1 MIEYI
6 KDLWYKN
13 GYMYLLILAGII
25 ILVLALFRIGK
36 RGTYNSKLP
45 PIKDIIRES
54 LRNHIPNEVTRNINM
69 GYNNSMNSQYD
80 SRTQFDQYDS
90 HSMSAP
96 YDSRT
101 QFASYDPY
109 RDNTAK
115 NAGESKPERRC
126 REILQSLFGK
136 PFNKYR
142 PDVLRNPV
150 TKDYNLEIDCY
161 NPEMRLGLE
170 YNGKQHYVYNPFFHK
185 TRDAFEN
192 QKYRDEI
199 KRRLCKEMGITLIE
213 VPYTVKYKDL
223 EKYIIKKLRSI

>member
-1 MIEYI
+1 MIGYI

-54 LRNHIPNEVTRNINM
+54 LKNHIPNEVTRNINM
-69 GYNNSMNSQYD
+69 GNINYD
-80 SRTQFDQYDS
+80 SPS
-90 HSMSAP
+90 
-96 YDSRT
+96 

-170 YNGKQHYVYNPFFHK
+170 YNGKQHYVYTPYFHK